1 MYQISVPIMCENV
14 TRAGRDQLLE
24 HLKSLDARR
33 VFLSLSRYSMDVQ
46 KRTRL
51 LKQLREH
58 CAFFKSHGLEVGVWS
73 WTFWID
79 GAHPFASFVPVEPDA
94 QPIADSACPTCE
106 KFVNFACDYYAEL
119 ARCGVDLIMFDDD
132 FRYAHIGGNK
142 IGCLCDNHMR
152 RIRQIVGEEITREE
166 MVTCI
171 RSGGKN
177 KYRDAWLQANGEA
190 FAAFAKRLRQAVD
203 AVDPKIRMGACACL
217 GSWDMDGISAGT
229 LARILA
235 GKTKP
240 FIRLIG
246 APYWAAR
253 GSFGSMLQDAV
264 ELERMESAW
273 TRDGEIE
280 LFAEGDVYPRPRIS
294 CPASYLEIFDTA
306 IRASGATDGILK
318 YALDYTSSANFE
330 TGYVKFHQMNKPLYP
345 QIDDFFGQKRAH
357 GVRIYEYPQKIAE
370 MDLGNTLVPSPH
382 LTNTFL
388 CTSARSLAACSIPT
402 TYEGEGVC
410 GACFGPSAYHLSAE
424 ARKNGVILD
433 GEAAVILHHRGI
445 DVGIA
450 KVGDRRKASFEHFL
464 EDGEVVPIS
473 GATVYRNELKPNV
486 RVCSEAEAIPGAGN
500 LSHMSDGSASIRFPM
515 SYFYESPQ
523 GERYLVLNF
532 VGRFMD
538 KSDPTVVM
546 RHYARSRQYAKAVE
560 WLSKGAYKLPAFCH
574 GNPNLYTMVK
584 SDEKHTTVGLWNC
597 FADPVIRPE
606 ILLDREYT
614 SIRFLNCEGRLE
626 GNTVTLTTLPA
637 FGFATF
643 EVAST

>member
-24 HLKSLDARR
+24 HLKSLDAKR
-33 VFLSLSRYSMDVQ
+33 VFLSISRYPMDVQ
-46 KRTRL
+46 KRTRRL
-51 LKQLREH
+51 EQLREH
-58 CAFFKSHGLEVGVWS
+58 CAFFKAHGFEVGVWS
-73 WTFWID
+73 WTFWINGD
-79 GAHPFASFVPVEPDA
+79 HTFSPFVPVERDA
-94 QPIADSACPTCE
+94 KPITDSACPTGE
-106 KFVNFACDYYAEL
+106 AFVKVACDYYAEL

-142 IGCLCDNHMR
+142 IGCLCDGHMR
-152 RIRQIVGEEITREE
+152 RIREIVGEEVTRED
-166 MVTCI
+166 MVTYI

-190 FAAFAKRLRQAVD
+190 FANFAKRLRQAVD
-203 AVDPKIRMGACACL
+203 HVNPKIRMGACACL
-217 GSWDMDGISAGT
+217 GSWDMDGISADQ

-235 GKTKP
+235 GGTKP

-246 APYWAAR
+246 APYWGAR

-330 TGYVKFHQMNKPLYP
+330 TGYVKFHRMNTPLYS
-345 QIDDFFGQKRAH
+345 QIDAFFGGKRAN
-357 GVRIYEYPQKIAE
+357 GVRIYEYPQKLAE
-370 MDLGNTLVPSPH
+370 MELGDTLVPSNH

-410 GACFGPSAYHLSAE
+410 GICFGPSAHRLPAE
-424 ARKNGVILD
+424 ARKNGMIID
-433 GEAAVILHHRGI
+433 GEAAVILHRRGI
-445 DVGIA
+445 DVGISKEGESC
-450 KVGDRRKASFEHFL
+450 KVSFEHFL
-464 EDGEVVPIS
+464 HDGEVVPVD
-473 GATVYRNELKPNV
+473 GATVYRNELKPEAKV
-486 RVCSEAEAIPGAGN
+486 LSEAEAVLGAGN
-500 LSHMSDGSASIRFPM
+500 LSHMSDGSTSIRFPM
-515 SYFYESPQ
+515 SYFYENAD

-532 VGRFMD
+532 FGRFID
-538 KSDPTVVM
+538 KTEPTVVM
-546 RHYARSRQYAKAVE
+546 RHYARSRQYADAVK
-560 WLSKGAYKLPAFCH
+560 WLSKDKHQLPAFCH

-584 SDEKHTTVGLWNC
+584 SDESRTAVGLWNC
-597 FADPVIRPE
+597 FADLVIQPK
-606 ILLDREYT
+606 IVLDREYA
-614 SIRFLNCEGRLE
+614 SVRFLNCEGTLD
-626 GNTVTLTTLPA
+626 GSTVTLISIPA
-637 FGFATF
+637 FGFAAF
-643 EVAST
+643 EVST